1 MARLDIERQKRLE
14 PTRIEYAVSRIQELG
29 FEIVQRDNT
38 QIQFIHKGQT
48 VTFFPYPD
56 QTGGRRTARRATGK
70 SIKDGRGLERL
81 LKQLRP

>member
-1 MARLDIERQKRLE
+1 MARLDIERQKQLE

-48 VTFFPYPD
+48 VTFFPYS
-56 QTGGRRTARRATGK
+56 GWATGK
-70 SIKDGRGLERL
+70 SIEDGRGLERL

>member
-38 QIQFIHKGQT
+38 QIQLVHSQRANSDILPVQRMGNRKKHKG
-48 VTFFPYPD
+48 
-56 QTGGRRTARRATGK
+56 RAG
-70 SIKDGRGLERL
+70 S
-81 LKQLRP
+81 

>member
-38 QIQFIHKGQT
+38 QIQFIHKG
-48 VTFFPYPD
+48 
-56 QTGGRRTARRATGK
+56 
-70 SIKDGRGLERL
+70 
-81 LKQLRP
+81 KQ

>member
-38 QIQFIHKGQT
+38 QIQYSYQKRVGKATKNVKVQTMCNNNGQEN
-48 VTFFPYPD
+48 
-56 QTGGRRTARRATGK
+56 K
-70 SIKDGRGLERL
+70 H
-81 LKQLRP
+81 